1 MNSMKWCRV
10 WIVDHRVVRSAGE
23 DVCSLG
29 WLGATSH
36 TSPRSNSLLHAR
48 HLGIQRR
55 KPSLLNR
62 IFHGRTLQNQMRSLL
77 IHHSTSAAT
86 APVNLETWQR
96 SGAQVEPKNSVLT
109 LLVELLVIFGIF
121 QSFDWAHRIVF
132 PTSPLVLIIFEQS
145 KVCLRFVL
153 SPHRCLGIINYT
165 SLEPG
170 GETTVSLRFVV
181 CTIMIFTVRISNL
194 PKGLWIQPWFFC

>member
-1 MNSMKWCRV
+1 MPSLDRGSSS
-10 WIVDHRVVRSAGE
+10 RSFCWRRCLFSRMTRRNKSHVAQE
-23 DVCSLG
+23 QL
-29 WLGATSH
+29 ATS
-36 TSPRSNSLLHAR
+36 
-48 HLGIQRR
+48 
-55 KPSLLNR
+55 R